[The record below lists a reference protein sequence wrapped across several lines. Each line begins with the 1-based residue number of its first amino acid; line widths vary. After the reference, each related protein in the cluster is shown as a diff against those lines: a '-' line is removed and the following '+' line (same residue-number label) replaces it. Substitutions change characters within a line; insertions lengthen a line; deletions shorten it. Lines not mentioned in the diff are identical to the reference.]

1 VSLVVAIDGPAGSGK
16 TTTARAVAE
25 RLGYR
30 YLDTGALYRALALA
44 VIRSGIK
51 DPHGEGALAICR
63 AARVRP
69 EWRGRAMRVLLD
81 GEDVSEEVRSSEV
94 TRLVSPLSARPEVRA
109 LLVDLQREA
118 GREGGIVVEGRDIG
132 SVVFPEAGLKVFLVA
147 DPEERARRRWREL
160 EASGVP
166 ASLEEIRRA
175 IDERDRRDSGRSV
188 APLVR
193 AKDAVEIDTTPLTID
208 EQVDR
213 IVRLAREAG
222 A

>member
-1 VSLVVAIDGPAGSGK
+1 
-16 TTTARAVAE
+16 
-25 RLGYR
+25 
-30 YLDTGALYRALALA
+30 
-44 VIRSGIK
+44 
-51 DPHGEGALAICR
+51 
-63 AARVRP
+63 
-69 EWRGRAMRVLLD
+69 MRVLLD
-81 GEDVSEEVRSSEV
+81 GEDVSEEIRSPEV

-147 DPEERARRRWREL
+147 DPEERARRRWKEI
-160 EASGVP
+160 EASGVR
-166 ASLEEIRRA
+166 ANLEEIRRA

-193 AKDAVEIDTTPLTID
+193 AKDAVEIDTTRLTID

>member
-1 VSLVVAIDGPAGSGK
+1 VSFVVAIDGPAGSGK

-51 DPHGEGALAICR
+51 DPHGEEALAVCR

-69 EWRGRAMRVLLD
+69 VWEGRAMRVLLD
-81 GEDVSEEVRSSEV
+81 GEDVSEEIRSPEV

-147 DPEERARRRWREL
+147 DPEERARRRWKEI
-160 EASGVP
+160 EASGVR
-166 ASLEEIRRA
+166 ANLEEIRRA

-193 AKDAVEIDTTPLTID
+193 AKDAVEIDTTRLTID